1 MEVKGNNSNA
11 LSHLVDVFLLH
22 NTAAEQSNINLPMP
36 KSMGISSANSSG
48 EAGRSR
54 RQRVTSSTT
63 EMLDSISKR
72 LLEGNNAASGSH
84 EELSGLEW
92 LEEDTGI
99 DEEVMGSDNGVHLQ
113 GQHHSS
119 SDRESEETVEDA
131 FVISREEL
139 NTG

>member
-1 MEVKGNNSNA
+1 MKGNNSNA

-22 NTAAEQSNINLPMP
+22 YTAAEQSSINLPMP

-54 RQRVTSSTT
+54 RQRTTSSTT

-72 LLEGNNAASGSH
+72 LLEGSAASGGH

-92 LEEDTGI
+92 LEEDTVM
-99 DEEVMGSDNGVHLQ
+99 DEEVMGGSDNGVPLQ
-113 GQHHSS
+113 GQRHSS
-119 SDRESEETVEDA
+119 SDRESEETMEDA